1 MSRGSMCTEL
11 LRVLQ
16 QFMSETA
23 ARLVLRGTLEP
34 LRLSAES
41 VGSAELP
48 RVIEALEP
56 ATRHFVDPARRPQLA
71 AQLRTLTTP
80 TTPTTVAALFPTAAA
95 PAAPKPSVTPPS
107 GTPAGAAPAA
117 RASTGPEVRATT
129 YLVRTEADASHAR
142 LAARMMCEAMGGRGY
157 ECQKVATAVSELAR
171 NQIAYAG
178 GGTIQLTPEQTP
190 RRLLRVR
197 AEDQGRGIPELERV
211 LSGNYRSKTGMGLG
225 ILGVKRLADRFDVRT
240 GPSGTQVDFEVWL

>member
-1 MSRGSMCTEL
+1 MSD
-11 LRVLQ
+11 
-16 QFMSETA
+16 TA

-34 LRLSAES
+34 LRLSLDS
-41 VGSAELP
+41 VGAAELP

-71 AQLRTLTTP
+71 AQLRTLTQP
-80 TTPTTVAALFPTAAA
+80 AAGAPGASASKAAA
-95 PAAPKPSVTPPS
+95 AGPAL
-107 GTPAGAAPAA
+107 
-117 RASTGPEVRATT
+117 RATT

-142 LAARMMCEAMGGRGY
+142 LAARAMCETMGGRGF

-171 NQIAYAG
+171 NQISYAG

-197 AEDQGRGIPELERV
+197 AEDQGRGIPDLEKV
-211 LSGNYRSKTGMGLG
+211 LSGTYRSKTGMGLG
-225 ILGVKRLADRFDVRT
+225 LLGVKRLADKFDVRT
-240 GPSGTQVDFEVWL
+240 GPNGTQVDFEVWL

>member
-1 MSRGSMCTEL
+1 MSRGSMCAEL

-34 LRLSAES
+34 LRLSLES
-41 VGSAELP
+41 VNASELP

-71 AQLRTLTTP
+71 ALLRTLTAP
-80 TTPTTVAALFPTAAA
+80 PGPAATASKPAMA
-95 PAAPKPSVTPPS
+95 PA
-107 GTPAGAAPAA
+107 
-117 RASTGPEVRATT
+117 EVRATT
-129 YLVRTEADASHAR
+129 YLVRTESDASHAR
-142 LAARMMCEAMGGRGY
+142 LAARSLCETLGGRGY

-178 GGTIQLTPEQTP
+178 GGTIQLAPEQTP

-197 AEDQGRGIPELERV
+197 AEDQGRGIPDLERV
-211 LSGNYRSKTGMGLG
+211 LSGTYRSKTGMGLG
-225 ILGVKRLADRFDVRT
+225 LLGVKRLADRFDVRT

>member
-34 LRLSAES
+34 LRLSLES

-71 AQLRTLTTP
+71 ALLRTLATP
-80 TTPTTVAALFPTAAA
+80 ATSPVAAPSPASKPAPTPPQGTPMVA
-95 PAAPKPSVTPPS
+95 PAA
-107 GTPAGAAPAA
+107 AA
-117 RASTGPEVRATT
+117 PEVRATT
-129 YLVRTEADASHAR
+129 YLVRTESDASHAR
-142 LAARMMCEAMGGRGY
+142 LAARMMCETLGGRGY

-178 GGTIQLTPEQTP
+178 GGTIQLAPEQTP

-197 AEDQGRGIPELERV
+197 AEDQGRGIPDLERV
-211 LSGNYRSKTGMGLG
+211 LSGTYRSKTGMGLG
-225 ILGVKRLADRFDVRT
+225 LLGVKRLADRFDVRT

>member
-1 MSRGSMCTEL
+1 MCTEL

-34 LRLSAES
+34 LRLSLES

-71 AQLRTLTTP
+71 AQLRTLATP
-80 TTPTTVAALFPTAAA
+80 AASAMSAQYAAA
-95 PAAPKPSVTPPS
+95 PAAKPTPTPPH
-107 GTPAGAAPAA
+107 GTPVVAPAAPA
-117 RASTGPEVRATT
+117 GPEVRATT
-129 YLVRTEADASHAR
+129 YLVRTESDASHAR
-142 LAARMMCEAMGGRGY
+142 LAARMMCETLGGRGY

-178 GGTIQLTPEQTP
+178 GGTIQLAPEQTP

-197 AEDQGRGIPELERV
+197 AEDQGRGIPDLERV
-211 LSGNYRSKTGMGLG
+211 LSGTYRSKTGMGLG
-225 ILGVKRLADRFDVRT
+225 LLGVKRLADRFDVRT

>member
-1 MSRGSMCTEL
+1 MSRGSLCTEL

-34 LRLSAES
+34 LRLSADS

-71 AQLRTLTTP
+71 AQLRTLTLTP
-80 TTPTTVAALFPTAAA
+80 PTPVSALYPAPAPA
-95 PAAPKPSVTPPS
+95 PKPAAP
-107 GTPAGAAPAA
+107 PAPV
-117 RASTGPEVRATT
+117 GPELRSTT

-142 LAARMMCEAMGGRGY
+142 LAARMMCETMGGRGF

-178 GGTIQLTPEQTP
+178 GGTIQLTPEQAP
-190 RRLLRVR
+190 KKLLRVR
-197 AEDQGRGIPELERV
+197 AEDQGRGIPDLERV
-211 LSGNYRSKTGMGLG
+211 LSGTYRSKTGMGLG
-225 ILGVKRLADRFDVRT
+225 LLGVKRLADRFDVRT